1 MFRGGTMQEIM
12 IAIVAGILLGWF
24 DVFGYKVKLTLSR
37 LSTACLF
44 LMLVCLGAKI
54 GCDADLL
61 AQIEVLGWQ
70 SLLLGGMTI
79 IGSLLALYPVTVI
92 FRSRAESGEVQK

>member
-1 MFRGGTMQEIM
+1 MQEIM

-44 LMLVCLGAKI
+44 LMLICLGAKI

-70 SLLLGGMTI
+70 SLVLGGMTI
-79 IGSLLALYPVTVI
+79 IGSMLALYPVTV
-92 FRSRAESGEVQK
+92 FFHSRTEDSEVQK